1 MLHDSNHFHI
11 SGLELLPKI
20 LLIIFSLNLDDKSWL
35 DMASCF
41 SLASDLI
48 FCNFCGEDTSLWKYN
63 KSKNEVISTSW
74 AIWARLCF

>member
-1 MLHDSNHFHI
+1 MLHNSNHFHI

-20 LLIIFSLNLDDKSWL
+20 LLIISSLNFDDKSWL

-48 FCNFCGEDTSLWKYN
+48 FYNLCGEGTNL
-63 KSKNEVISTSW
+63 
-74 AIWARLCF
+74 